1 MIEKETVGTMQ
12 NAACVVHRGV
22 AIPVAGV
29 AGVAC
34 ARFEGI
40 IFPLD
45 GGVCRLAK
53 TASFCRKVANRMRIL
68 DTTETE
74 LD

>member
-1 MIEKETVGTMQ
+1 MQ

-22 AIPVAGV
+22 AIPV